1 MKLVISRAAA
11 IAATFALC
19 AGAAQAQKKNPPPI
33 GALPIETVVEQLDR
47 NGNGCVDLEEGRNY
61 VSRRFHQIDR
71 NGDESLDA
79 TEAPPGPDETTN
91 TRPISLVDWQDAYSA
106 RFASFDTDGNGCL
119 VKAEVEAGR
128 AKGGQ

>member
-1 MKLVISRAAA
+1 MKPVVSQV
-11 IAATFALC
+11 ATFAATLVLC
-19 AGAAQAQKKNPPPI
+19 AGAAQAQKKDPPPI
-33 GALPIETVVEQLDR
+33 GALPIETMVEQLDR

-71 NGDESLDA
+71 NDDDTLDA

-106 RFASFDTDGNGCL
+106 RFTSFDSDGNGCL

>member
-1 MKLVISRAAA
+1 MMLVISRAAA
-11 IAATFALC
+11 IAATLVLC
-19 AGAAQAQKKNPPPI
+19 AGSAQAQKKNPPPI
-33 GALPIETVVEQLDR
+33 GALPIETMVEQLDR

-61 VSRRFHQIDR
+61 VSRRFHQIDT
-71 NGDESLDA
+71 NDDDILDA

-119 VKAEVEAGR
+119 IKAEVEAGR